1 MMKKFLLALVAV
13 FMAAMM
19 VTAVAD
25 DNRIHPVCD
34 DTKTPRC
41 WVPHPDQPSRLV
53 PVNKP
58 PADAPQVAPQRSPLP
73 PEVRAQ
79 MVRPLPPPG
88 YGGDPYGHQPYGYG
102 RPLMFRFGPLF
113 LFVR

>member
-1 MMKKFLLALVAV
+1 MKAAL
-13 FMAAMM
+13 FMAAMI

-25 DNRIHPVCD
+25 DRIHPVCD

-41 WVPHPDQPSRLV
+41 WVPHPDQPGRLV

-58 PADAPQVAPQRSPLP
+58 PVHDTIPPPVREQMVPPMPPPGAGYRSPSPIP

-79 MVRPLPPPG
+79 MVR
-88 YGGDPYGHQPYGYG
+88 
-102 RPLMFRFGPLF
+102 RPLIFRFGPLL

>member
-1 MMKKFLLALVAV
+1 
-13 FMAAMM
+13 MAALAILACL
-19 VTAVAD
+19 VTPAVAD

-58 PADAPQVAPQRSPLP
+58 AAAQAPAPQPTQPRPQPQSDPDQQWISPIARTPAQLP
-73 PEVRAQ
+73 P
-79 MVRPLPPPG
+79 
-88 YGGDPYGHQPYGYG
+88 GDPYGHQRGYG
-102 RPLMFRFGPLF
+102 RPLMFRFGPL
-113 LFVR
+113 LLLVR